1 MPAPFVPM
9 VLLMDSPNVYTVV
22 TALSDPGAAMAVR
35 QIVQRH
41 PRFDV
46 MREVPNAV
54 MALEACRVLRP
65 DLAIVG
71 DDSPGL
77 RGRDVVDEVRRESPW
92 TRVILVAPYDA
103 NYLRDVDHVFLAVS
117 IGDPDLIESAL
128 GSLAEALDSP
138 EVVTRPERRRSDR
151 RLRQDWTKVFAERR
165 AEGRRDEGVG

>member
-1 MPAPFVPM
+1 MPVAPVPI
-9 VLLMDSPNVYTVV
+9 VHLMDSLTSYTVV
-22 TALSDPGAAMAVR
+22 IAMPDPGAAVALR

-77 RGRDVVDEVRRESPW
+77 RGRDVVDEIRRESPW
-92 TRVILVAPYDA
+92 TRVILVATYDA
-103 NYLRDVDHVFLAVS
+103 NYLRDVEQVYLAVS
-117 IGDPDLIESAL
+117 IGNPELIESGL
-128 GSLAEALDSP
+128 DSLAEALDNP
-138 EVVTRPERRRSDR
+138 EVAKRPERRRTSR
-151 RLRQDWTKVFAERR
+151 RLKQDWTKVFAERR
-165 AEGRRDEGVG
+165 AQGRRNEEVG